1 MRRWIR
7 NHAFS
12 MSLAGLALVAALVV
26 GLFVVPSPA
35 QAAPVA
41 QEDTPTT
48 PNTDTYT
55 PEPGLLVLRVA
66 PDSPA
71 AAAGIVRGDI
81 ILAVNGDPV
90 NTMAEATFLLR
101 TLQPGDTVE
110 LTVRHGD
117 EERTVEVTLGD
128 RNGRAYLGVLAIDDL
143 HVDRAFGRQGRQD
156 RQNRW
161 ATPRGFRGG
170 PERMPFHGFGMP
182 YFQAPGRAA
191 VGAVVVDVAAD
202 SPAAAAELRPG
213 DVITAVD
220 AQPIRT
226 AQDLV
231 EAVRSKAPGDTVTL
245 EVTGRDGTTRT
256 VEVTLGEHPDD
267 PEMPY
272 LGVQV
277 TSGPM
282 GLPFRGGPGMWGR
295 PWGDQDMP
303 MQPWRQ
309 TPPRTPD
316 NQGNNSSAQPDTLS
330 LMNF

>member
-7 NHAFS
+7 NHTL
-12 MSLAGLALVAALVV
+12 SLPLTALALIGALVL
-26 GLFVVPSPA
+26 GLVMTTGAA

-41 QEDTPTT
+41 QEETPTT

-71 AAAGIVRGDI
+71 ATAGIVRGDI

-101 TLQPGDTVE
+101 TLQPGDTVT

-143 HVDRAFGRQGRQD
+143 HVGWGFGRQGHQGR
-156 RQNRW
+156 R
-161 ATPRGFRGG
+161 ALPRGFRGG

-182 YFQAPGRAA
+182 YFRAPGQAA
-191 VGAVVVDVAAD
+191 VGAVVVDVVAD
-202 SPAAAAELRPG
+202 SPAAAAALQPG

-220 AQPIRT
+220 EQPIRT

-282 GLPFRGGPGMWGR
+282 GFPFRGGPGMRGW
-295 PWGDQDMP
+295 PWGNQDDMP
-303 MQPWRQ
+303 MW
-309 TPPRTPD
+309 PRTPRQQPQTPG
-316 NQGNNSSAQPDTLS
+316 NQGAGPAQPGLS